1 MIIGG
6 GICGA
11 SALYHLA
18 HKGWTDTLLVE
29 KAELTTGSTWHAA
42 RQVTHSVSSYALAE
56 FHVRKG
62 LAFAYLA
69 PEHAEPGTTLEV
81 RVVGEMRPARVLG
94 EAVHDPSNTRL
105 RA

>member
-1 MIIGG
+1 MVERSDRAVGMVTS
-6 GICGA
+6 GA
-11 SALYHLA
+11 F
-18 HKGWTDTLLVE
+18 G
-29 KAELTTGSTWHAA
+29 
-42 RQVTHSVSSYALAE
+42 

-81 RVVGEMRPARVLG
+81 RVVGEMRPTRVLG